1 MELIISI
8 DLIFTKFNY
17 LNTYFDANC
26 WETDTKF
33 SHFMYVFSTCLHA
46 YVCMCS
52 AEASFDCLAVLTC
65 SFVIMGALAVFDQE
79 ACASVC
85 RCWRLHDAGSESDCD
100 LSSDSLLSCA
110 WRCNCLIDSVAVAL
124 CRGESACRKSGILG
138 VCWWRSYWHY
148 VDDCWQGMPRLEWI
162 LLSWCF
168 CMFLLYNDF
177 TAMLI
182 LSVV

>member
-1 MELIISI
+1 MQIAEKLTQS
-8 DLIFTKFNY
+8 
-17 LNTYFDANC
+17 
-26 WETDTKF
+26 
-33 SHFMYVFSTCLHA
+33 SHILCMFFRLVCLHA

-168 CMFLLYNDF
+168 LYVFALQRFHCNAY
-177 TAMLI
+177 TVGCVGKALC
-182 LSVV
+182 L